1 MNESGAGGGMIIG
14 RETEVHKENPPQ
26 CHTLYNKP
34 YTYYLTWDRTWHLWW
49 ESGDCE
55 GH

>member
-1 MNESGAGGGMIIG
+1 MINESGAAGGMRIG
-14 RETEVHKENPPQ
+14 RETEVHKENPLQ
-26 CHTLYNKP
+26 CHTLY
-34 YTYYLTWDRTWHLWW
+34 LAWDRTWHLWW